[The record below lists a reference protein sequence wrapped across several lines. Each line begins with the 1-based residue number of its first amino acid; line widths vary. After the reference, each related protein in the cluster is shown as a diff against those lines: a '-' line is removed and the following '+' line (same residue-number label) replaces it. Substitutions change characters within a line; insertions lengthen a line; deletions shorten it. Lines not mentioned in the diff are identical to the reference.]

1 MMFFLMEEQCKQN
14 CLKDRIG
21 LMINGAYIK
30 KKKRKTILSKVNA
43 TVCRLDFSCW
53 YFFFV
58 VILFRSP
65 CRLFLNSTHMYMY
78 LAKLINEDA
87 LKCRTLTTY
96 LMGCP

>member
-1 MMFFLMEEQCKQN
+1 MQTELPKRSYRLDDKWC
-14 CLKDRIG
+14 I
-21 LMINGAYIK
+21 YK